1 MPIATH
7 APQLLANTTLSTLMQ
22 DKLAQLSPLNNCT
35 LTDNVWRFQYS
46 AQTITLDFTLFEQ
59 PFVQFA
65 KTVTVRFDGRYIP
78 LNLIEFAK
86 LIWLEVAPVIKIG
99 RTSYHQ
105 IIDKLALLFH
115 YLHAQQ
121 LDQLGALEV
130 EGFYGLCLTQ
140 NATKEGIKNRLS
152 APAFPIRFEPLT
164 LNKLKRLLN
173 RYGVTN
179 VVGNISEKKALFAL
193 NAACLSIMNMTRL
206 DYRKGG
212 SFNYLGLDVGKH
224 YIDHCLHLFEKHCA
238 YISAIRHV
246 HKALLDARQGNEN
259 LSLKKQTT
267 ILILG
272 KMLSGQA
279 VEAIREYSG
288 IKSISEK
295 KVVAIESFVH
305 QQFFE
310 AYASAELVVNA
321 FKLDTINH
329 IAAKCHLPERYDA
342 QEFIRALLFVDVFGE
357 HGKPKR
363 AIWEEYQATLCK
375 AALPDEDAALSVTL
389 QEFESIT
396 ATILSELRNEIPSD
410 TQGIRAFLKSKSNT
424 LPTPLDRHSRGGME
438 YFNRMASMI
447 EDAGATGFVGLTGW
461 RASEYGFSLSNIDID
476 INPDPLDNQ
485 YTPWRFHVRWKV
497 PKTSGNTPLP
507 REITLGSYIL
517 AAQLAHLNLMDK
529 ADLAIYRAAT
539 VKQKEDAASELKKV
553 IPTCWADFVNHYS
566 IFKDIDV
573 WQCLKDKASL
583 TEKDKI
589 ALNALKSTYR
599 FDEAPMRAMIK
610 IKKELKEALP
620 RVLLAQETDPR
631 KTFGI
636 RLREYIEGNAPSDIT
651 ALFDTHLS
659 DETRAKLKSSEVEL
673 DKAGVRFVRGEFLGD
688 AVYATPH
695 AFRHIFAEAVLRRY
709 RGDVGRFIRAHFK
722 HLDERFFMAYLRDK
736 EYRVIQ
742 QIATRH
748 VINSVMRLHIDSIED
763 KHREYAGGVDRF
775 LSKAVG
781 ITHVYSDEERKEK
794 LVQATVKRVLE
805 IKFNPWASCLLRD
818 GTQQS
823 SKCSVNGEPQR
834 QNAQPR
840 LCLGCLNADIAE
852 GNYNGIVIYTKQD
865 VAACRNPELPWFIK
879 DPHYHT
885 VKLALKRVEELRYN
899 SNNPK
904 YDKFIAHLKET
915 LLIADAQRGIVA

>member
-7 APQLLANTTLSTLMQ
+7 TPQLLINTTLSTLMR
-22 DKLAQLSPLNNCT
+22 DKLAQLSPLDNAA
-35 LTDNVWRFQYS
+35 LTDNVWRFQHPE
-46 AQTITLDFTLFEQ
+46 QTITVDFTLFKQ
-59 PFVQFA
+59 PYVQFA
-65 KTVTVRFDGRYIP
+65 EMVIVRFDGRYIR
-78 LNLIEFAK
+78 LNLIEFSK
-86 LIWLEVAPVIKIG
+86 LIWLEVASVIKP
-99 RTSYHQ
+99 RPNALAQ

-115 YLHAQQ
+115 YLHSRKLCQ
-121 LDQLGALEV
+121 LDTLDV

-140 NATKEGIKNRLS
+140 NVTKAGAKKRLS
-152 APAFPIRFEPLT
+152 APAYPNRFEPLT

-179 VVGNISEKKALFAL
+179 IVGDISEKKVSSAL
-193 NAACLSIMNMTRL
+193 NEACLSIMDMTRP
-206 DYRKGG
+206 DYIRGG

-238 YISAIRHV
+238 YISAIRHTQ
-246 HKALLDARQGNEN
+246 KALLDKQQHDKN
-259 LSLKKQTT
+259 LKFSKVSTSN
-267 ILILG
+267 ILG
-272 KMLSGQA
+272 KVLSGQTF
-279 VEAIREYSG
+279 EAIRESSSTKM
-288 IKSISEK
+288 I
-295 KVVAIESFVH
+295 AIESFVH

-310 AYASAELVVNA
+310 AYASAEQIVNA
-321 FKLDTINH
+321 FKLDTINR
-329 IAAKCHLPERYDA
+329 IAAECHLPERYDA

-357 HGKPKR
+357 HGKSKQ

-375 AALPDEDAALSVTL
+375 TSLPDEADTLSVTL
-389 QEFESIT
+389 SEFKSIT
-396 ATILSELRNEIPSD
+396 ANILSELRAEMSSD
-410 TQGIRAFLKSKSNT
+410 TQGIRAFLKYQSNA
-424 LPTPLDRHSRGGME
+424 LPTPIDKHPLKGME
-438 YFNRMASMI
+438 YFNKMTSMI

-476 INPDPLDNQ
+476 INHDPLDNQ

-497 PKTSGNTPLP
+497 PKTSGSTPLP

-517 AAQLAHLNLMDK
+517 AAQLAHLNLADK
-529 ADLAIYRAAT
+529 TEPAIYQAAT
-539 VKQKEDAASELKKV
+539 VKQKEYAESV
-553 IPTCWADFVNHYS
+553 IISAVPACWADFVNHYS
-566 IFKDIDV
+566 IFKDIGV

-583 TEKDKI
+583 TKEDKT
-589 ALNALKSTYR
+589 ALNTIESTYR

-610 IKKELKEALP
+610 MKKELNDALP
-620 RVLLAQETDPR
+620 RVLLAQEVDPR
-631 KTFGI
+631 KIFGT
-636 RLREYIEGNAPSDIT
+636 RLRAYIEGNAPSDIT

-659 DETRAKLKSSEVEL
+659 EETKTKLKSGEVEL

-742 QIATRH
+742 QIAARH
-748 VINSVMRLHIDSIED
+748 VINSVVRLHIDSIED
-763 KHREYAGGVDRF
+763 EHREYAGGVDRF
-775 LSKAVG
+775 LSKAVA
-781 ITHVYSDEERKEK
+781 ITHVYSEEEQKEK
-794 LVQATVKRVLE
+794 LAQAAVKRVLA
-805 IKFNPWASCLLRD
+805 IKSNPWASCLLRD
-818 GTQQS
+818 GTQQNA
-823 SKCSVNGEPQR
+823 KCSVNGEPQR

-865 VAACRNPELPWFIK
+865 VTACRNPELPWFIK
-879 DPHYHT
+879 EAHYHT
-885 VKLALKRVEELRYN
+885 VKLALKRVEELRHN

-904 YDKFIAHLKET
+904 YDKFIAHLKDT
-915 LLIADAQRGIVA
+915 LLIADAQRGLAA